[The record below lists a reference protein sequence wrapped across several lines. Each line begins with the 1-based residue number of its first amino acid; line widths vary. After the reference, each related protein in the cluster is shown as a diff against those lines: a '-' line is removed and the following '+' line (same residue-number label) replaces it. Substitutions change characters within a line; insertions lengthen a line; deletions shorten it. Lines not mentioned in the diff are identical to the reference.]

1 LDGALAPILKEKD
14 SAIATYVRL
23 MKLTG
28 HGIKRCQWGA
38 MLGLAALILS
48 GCGLIPQGT
57 EPASGEL
64 AGAPSTNTPRP
75 SLEATPIPTPLPSPG
90 ETPSPT
96 TLTGLEETPTPTS
109 APSPAQTP
117 ELAGFE
123 SHSAQFLVDH
133 LGLDYFRQHFTLL
146 HEELVESGVVKAS
159 YDYAFPP
166 YVEHY
171 QMTLQLDVD
180 RAQLRDDEVSR
191 VLLEPQ
197 QFAIEPAQAIELAQ
211 QNGLSPSEPYEVN
224 LVLDRTTKN
233 RFAWEVISSA
243 VSPGSEL
250 PEPIIRVV
258 LDVER
263 GNVYAVERF
272 GPMTSQ

>member
-1 LDGALAPILKEKD
+1 MAP
-14 SAIATYVRL
+14 YVRL
-23 MKLTG
+23 MKLAAQ
-28 HGIKRCQWGA
+28 GIKCCPRAA

-57 EPASGEL
+57 EPTLREL
-64 AGAPSTNTPRP
+64 AAAPSTHTPRP

-109 APSPAQTP
+109 STSPAQTP
-117 ELAGFE
+117 DLARFE

-146 HEELVESGVVKAS
+146 HEDLMESGVVKTS
-159 YDYAFPP
+159 HDYAFPP
-166 YVEHY
+166 CIEHY
-171 QMTLQLDVD
+171 HMTLQLDVD

-211 QNGLSPSEPYEVN
+211 QNGLSPSEPYAVN

-243 VSPGSEL
+243 VSPDSEV
-250 PEPIIRVV
+250 PEPIVRVV

-272 GPMTSQ
+272 GPMTCQ